1 MNHPVVILGAPRSGT
16 TLLASILSCSG
27 ISSGLPDREW
37 NPSSG
42 YYEHPLLISC
52 YGDLKK
58 SRLLANYSDSLSNYF
73 RNRALQKLR
82 KLSSLSQLFKFPLLS
97 YMLPP
102 LLMELGFNPITI
114 VIYRSFSDYANSYF
128 KLRPS
133 LAFSDIKQ
141 IFLETYNQS
150 LLLPSICTTLYVSYD
165 ELCSSAELQQFAVLE
180 NCLNIDKGNLIQ
192 CRNSLV
198 RKASRPAV
206 SSIVDSQ
213 CDTLYDLLSNK
224 SF

>member
-27 ISSGLPDREW
+27 ISSGLPDRDW

-58 SRLLANYSDSLSNYF
+58 SRLFANYSDSFSNFF

-82 KLSSLSQLFKFPLLS
+82 KLSSQSQLFKFPLLS

-102 LLMELGFNPITI
+102 LLIELGFNPITI
-114 VIYRSFSDYANSYF
+114 VIYRSFSSYANSYF

-133 LAFSDIKQ
+133 ISYADIKQ
-141 IFLETYNQS
+141 IFLETYRQS
-150 LLLPSICTTLYVSYD
+150 LLLPSICTTLFVSYD
-165 ELCSSAELQQFAVLE
+165 ELCSSSCSYQLAVLE
-180 NCLNIDKGNLIQ
+180 DYLSINVGAFIQ

-198 RKASRPAV
+198 RQSSRPPA
-206 SSIVDSQ
+206 SLIVDSE
-213 CDTLYDLLSNK
+213 CDSLHDLLSKK
-224 SF
+224 SC